1 MGGRARLAALDGLF
15 MYLYGLNES
24 DAAYILDTFPIVREQ
39 DTAAFGRYRTK
50 DDVLA
55 QLRRISS
62 GKLAL

>member
-1 MGGRARLAALDGLF
+1 MH
-15 MYLYGLNES
+15 LYGLNEG

-55 QLRRISS
+55 QLRCISS